1 MENKSIRKIRIVF
14 GLLGIIGFVGCLAID
29 SGWWLGATSQL
40 ITFMNRNVD
49 FPQIF
54 DWVFNIMMLSG
65 FAYCLGVLVLLIVRK
80 KDDGRLFYVLLAL
93 SISVSLIPSV
103 WSHSISWA
111 INSIGVKELIKPLLM
126 ISMPLSACIFCFL
139 NEILKSDTSHNSPQS
154 M

>member
-1 MENKSIRKIRIVF
+1 MENKSIHITRIVLGLF
-14 GLLGIIGFVGCLAID
+14 GIVGFVGCLAIA
-29 SGWWLGATSQL
+29 SGWWLGSTSQL
-40 ITFMNRNVD
+40 ITFRSHDVD

-54 DWVFNIMMLSG
+54 DWIFNIMMLSG
-65 FAYCLGVLVLLIVRK
+65 FAYYLGVLVLLIVRK
-80 KDDGRLFYVLLAL
+80 KDDRRLFYVLLAL

-111 INSIGVKELIKPLLM
+111 INSIGVKELIKPVVM

-139 NEILKSDTSHNSPQS
+139 NEILKSDASHNSRQS